1 MEINKIYEEVH
12 DYCYNLIL
20 NSKKEDWVSNM
31 IIIDNIKIEIFYN
44 KRFHINI
51 YNDNSATMNRYSTYE
66 FNIDIDYIYCIFN
79 KKLKKLR
86 KKYKEIKFFIENKE
100 KCEKAIQIYNLLP
113 IKELRKKKLNEINNE

>member
-20 NSKKEDWVSNM
+20 NSKKEDWSNKM

-51 YNDNSATMNRYSTYE
+51 YNDNSA
-66 FNIDIDYIYCIFN
+66 FN

-86 KKYKEIKFFIENKE
+86 KKYKEIKFFIENTIYIININIKLISTISIHRNKE
-100 KCEKAIQIYNLLP
+100 KCEKAIQI
-113 IKELRKKKLNEINNE
+113 

>member
-20 NSKKEDWVSNM
+20 NSKKEDWINNI

-51 YNDNSATMNRYSTYE
+51 YKDNSNIMNSYSYYN
-66 FNIDIDYIYCIFN
+66 FNINIKYIFCIFN

-86 KKYKEIKFFIENKE
+86 NKYKEIKFFIENKE
-100 KCEKAIQIYNLLP
+100 KYEMAVQIYNLLP
-113 IKELRKKKLNEINNE
+113 IKELRKKKLNQINNE

>member
-44 KRFHINI
+44 KRFNINI
-51 YNDNSATMNRYSTYE
+51 YKDNSNSCSYYN
-66 FNIDIDYIYCIFN
+66 FNINIKYIFCIFN

-86 KKYKEIKFFIENKE
+86 NKYKEIKFFIENKE

-113 IKELRKKKLNEINNE
+113 IKELRKKKLNEINNK